1 MIKQFL
7 LVGLGGALGSML
19 RYATSLIT
27 AKYYSNVF
35 PLATFITNVLGCLLI
50 GVLIGYFSKNGNQS
64 LQFLLITGF
73 CGGYTTFS
81 TFAAENVALWQS
93 QNYLTLII
101 YTLASVLLGCLAV
114 AVGLMLSK
122 SI

>member
-27 AKYYSNVF
+27 AKYYSNAF